1 MFQEFYDTVRR
12 AFNNC
17 DARVMIFCLDR
28 KSTGVKETV
37 RRRNPSQRKPRMEL
51 DKIKIG
57 TRRGHPVFRPG
68 VGSAAGCH
76 RPSSTHA
83 ARPCFVFPGPAG
95 PRQPRPA
102 PWRANTKHDSRT
114 TTRRKRHRRSPTRH
128 GAPAAG
134 NEAGPEWTG
143 NAAAARRSGARFKKL
158 KLFRLE

>member
-1 MFQEFYDTVRR
+1 MFQEFCDTVRR

-28 KSTGVKETV
+28 TSTGVKETV
-37 RRRNPSQRKPRMEL
+37 RRRNPSQRKLRMEL
-51 DKIKIG
+51 DKIRIG

-95 PRQPRPA
+95 PRLPRPA
-102 PWRANTKHDSRT
+102 PPRGGQTRN
-114 TTRRKRHRRSPTRH
+114 TTREQQLAANATAAAPRATGPQQPEMRPDRS
-128 GAPAAG
+128 
-134 NEAGPEWTG
+134 GPEMPPPH
-143 NAAAARRSGARFKKL
+143 AAAAPDSKS
-158 KLFRLE
+158 